1 MADSGEK
8 RRVSEL
14 IPFYRENG
22 TIFIFFQKRS
32 ADAPRM
38 PGMFGFFGGGAEE
51 NESPEET
58 LVREINEELGIMLNV
73 SEYDFFGKY
82 EFRTWIAFIFF
93 MRVSKEFADSVTV
106 FEGESGVWFSED
118 DIAREEKFIDE
129 DRIML
134 KDFFQHI
141 RSDNSQ
147 IIEIFG
153 D

>member
-58 LVREINEELGIMLNV
+58 LVREISEELGITLNAN
-73 SEYDFFGKY
+73 EYDFFGKY
-82 EFRTWIAFIFF
+82 EFHTWIAFIFF
-93 MRVSKEFADSVTV
+93 MKVSKEFADRVTI
-106 FEGESGVWFSED
+106 FEGECGVWFSED
-118 DIAREEKFIDE
+118 DIVREEKFIDE

-141 RSDNSQ
+141 RSDNSHTT
-147 IIEIFG
+147 EIS
-153 D
+153 DD